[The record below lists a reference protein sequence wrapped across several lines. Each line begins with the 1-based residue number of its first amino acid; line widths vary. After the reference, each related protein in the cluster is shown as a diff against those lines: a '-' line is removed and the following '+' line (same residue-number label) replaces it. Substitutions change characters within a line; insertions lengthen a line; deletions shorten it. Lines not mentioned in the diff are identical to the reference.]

1 MTWFILQL
9 LFLVPP
15 VLLPLALYRSRRPFM
30 SAFYCAMAQSHKA
43 RKLYTQVLV
52 VLLLLFHYVYT
63 NGQPGQFGAVLST
76 IVCAVLFSYR
86 RADRWLR
93 KLHDRPKSFA
103 IYGFIAL
110 AVCAVPHLFT
120 MSVTISYILLAALFY
135 PSGRMLTEWEHRDKR
150 LYLSEHP
157 DEMSDRYHCNHHARL
172 P

>member
-1 MTWFILQL
+1 MTRFILQL
-9 LFLVPP
+9 IFLVPP

-76 IVCAVLFSYR
+76 IVCAVLFSCR

-93 KLHDRPKSFA
+93 KLHDQIICHLWLHSSGCMCRTAFVHD
-103 IYGFIAL
+103 
-110 AVCAVPHLFT
+110 VCHH
-120 MSVTISYILLAALFY
+120 ILY
-135 PSGRMLTEWEHRDKR
+135 PFGRII
-150 LYLSEHP
+150 
-157 DEMSDRYHCNHHARL
+157 L
-172 P
+172 PVRANVD